1 MQLARVIGT
10 VVASIKDPSLKGIK
24 LMMVEPLD
32 DELKPNGKPF
42 VAVDSVQAGPNELVY
57 LTMSR
62 EACYALPNPFSPVDA
77 AITGIVDQVNPND
90 DIGIVGKEEIFER

>member
-10 VVASIKDPSLKGIK
+10 VVASVKDPSLQGIK

-32 DELKPNGKPF
+32 DELKPNGAPF
-42 VAVDSVQAGPNELVY
+42 VAVDSVRAGPNDLVY

-62 EACYALPNPFSPVDA
+62 EASLALPNPFSPVDA
-77 AITGIVDQVNPND
+77 AITGIVDEVYSNHQ
-90 DIGIVGKEEIFER
+90 IGIVGKEEIFEK